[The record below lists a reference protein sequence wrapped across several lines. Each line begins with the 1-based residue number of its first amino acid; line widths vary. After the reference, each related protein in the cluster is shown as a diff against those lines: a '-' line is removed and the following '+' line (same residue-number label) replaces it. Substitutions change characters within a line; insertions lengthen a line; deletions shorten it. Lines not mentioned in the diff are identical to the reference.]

1 MPPPLPASKCLSP
14 SATVRWI
21 KQLNPR
27 ISETRKQLSTPQNQ
41 PCSAGSGQ
49 QCCSQAP
56 QQVCRQVPRRI
67 PVWRYSH
74 SSTDFQLF
82 IVLRNVTVPNVSWKE
97 ECRTVNQ
104 TLPPRQKTIY
114 VEQNVTKS
122 QRICNK
128 VYKEETF
135 NYTMPKYEVI
145 KTNRSEKVGQGGVSF
160 KRLRSAKD
168 EVGLKKHHFRFHL
181 WCRSASFGR
190 RRKSTITHSPMQVR
204 TSDVCHA

>member
-1 MPPPLPASKCLSP
+1 M
-14 SATVRWI
+14 
-21 KQLNPR
+21 
-27 ISETRKQLSTPQNQ
+27 
-41 PCSAGSGQ
+41 
-49 QCCSQAP
+49 
-56 QQVCRQVPRRI
+56 
-67 PVWRYSH
+67 
-74 SSTDFQLF
+74 F
-82 IVLRNVTVPNVSWKE
+82 RNVTVPNVSWKE

-160 KRLRSAKD
+160 KKIQGWEVEDTISGSICGGRVQTSAGD
-168 EVGLKKHHFRFHL
+168 EKVLSHIPQCRCTPPMSLNVGANDETIVTMTLQISLYQRNPIWRFY
-181 WCRSASFGR
+181 CRY
-190 RRKSTITHSPMQVR
+190 
-204 TSDVCHA
+204 